1 MARIDVQ
8 TFDANSTTAN
18 ILGGDIFSGA
28 TISTTH
34 ARTGTYAMRVSSLA
48 STVAQGYLKKWLG
61 STAAGPY
68 YLKFGIYVVTL
79 PSSSNTIVQFNGASG
94 SLGTTAR
101 CYITLESN
109 GTLILRNATGT
120 QIGSA
125 SAAINDSTFHVV
137 ELKHDGTPASG
148 SRIIEG
154 RLDGS
159 VFATSSAQ
167 SQGNPLAYSVG
178 GNLASEA
185 QTTGEWWIDDVAL
198 NDSTGTAQTGYPGLG
213 RQLYLVPN
221 AAGDVNSFATQT
233 GGTAGAGNN
242 FTRVNEVPPN
252 DATSFNGS
260 STLNQEDLF
269 NVTDSGIGAS
279 DTVNA
284 VLVGIRVR
292 NNTADVTSAIKAEI
306 EKTGSG
312 TISQG
317 TAIIPNTTSWNT
329 NGTSTPRNYTLVLY
343 KDPDGTDWT
352 QTTLDS
358 MQIGYKLTAVGVN
371 RVEVTAVWAV
381 VDYTPSGGQTASA
394 TAIAST
400 AALGAPTLSPG
411 VVTISPTGI
420 SSTASIGA
428 PTVSSTYLVSATGI
442 ASGGSVGSPTLSPGG
457 VSISPTGLAS
467 TVTFGAPILAP
478 GAVSIS
484 PSSVVSALTFGSPV
498 LSPGSVSTS
507 ATGIAPTA
515 ALGAPP
521 VSSTYDIA
529 ATGIA
534 SANSIG
540 APTVSTPVLGQNI
553 SPASVAPT
561 LTIGTVVV
569 SSVYVILPAGI
580 ASTASIGAPTLS
592 PGAVSIQ
599 PSSIVSGMT
608 FGVPTIVPGS
618 VSISAS
624 SIASTL
630 ALGSVAVSSVYSI
643 SVTGISSGFS
653 IGAPTV
659 SSAITVLVSS
669 IASTA
674 SIGVPTLTNSK
685 FDQVISP
692 RSIRVD
698 QNGNL
703 IFLVDGTVAINIGG
717 NVYLPI

>member
-34 ARTGTYAMRVSSLA
+34 ARTGTYAMRVSSLTSA
-48 STVAQGYLKKWLG
+48 TAQGYLKKWLG

-68 YLKFGIYVVTL
+68 YLKLGIYVVTL

-125 SAAINDSTFHVV
+125 SAAINDSAFHVV
-137 ELKHDGTPASG
+137 ELKHDGTPAAG
-148 SRIIEG
+148 SKVIEG

-185 QTTGEWWIDDVAL
+185 QTVGEWWIDDVAL
-198 NDSTGTAQTGYPGLG
+198 NDSTGTGQTSYPGLG

-221 AAGDVNSFATQT
+221 AAGDVNTFATQT

-411 VVTISPTGI
+411 AVAASPTGI
-420 SSTASIGA
+420 GSTASIGA
-428 PTVSSTYLVSATGI
+428 PTVSSVSSISPTGI
-442 ASGGSVGSPTLSPGG
+442 ASGSSVGSPTLSPGG
-457 VSISPTGLAS
+457 VSVSPTGLAS
-467 TVTFGAPILAP
+467 TVTFGAPTLAP
-478 GAVSIS
+478 GPVSIS
-484 PSSVVSALTFGSPV
+484 PSSIVSTVTFGSPV
-498 LSPGSVSTS
+498 LSPGSVSAS
-507 ATGIAPTA
+507 ATGIASTA
-515 ALGAPP
+515 ALGAPT
-521 VSSTYDIA
+521 VSSTYGITI
-529 ATGIA
+529 TGIPST
-534 SANSIG
+534 SAVG
-540 APTVSTPVLGQNI
+540 APTVSTPVLNQTI
-553 SPASVAPT
+553 SPASIAST
-561 LTIGTVVV
+561 LALGTVVV
-569 SSVYVILPAGI
+569 SSVYPITPSSI
-580 ASTASIGAPTLS
+580 ASTAALGAPTLS

-599 PSSIVSGMT
+599 PASIASTAALGI
-608 FGVPTIVPGS
+608 PTLVPGAIY
-618 VSISAS
+618 VSAS
-624 SIASTL
+624 SIVSTL
-630 ALGSVAVSSVYSI
+630 ALGSVAVSSEYVI
-643 SVTGISSGFS
+643 AVTGIGPGSSLGTPTLSGVIATSVAS
-653 IGAPTV
+653 IT
-659 SSAITVLVSS
+659 
-669 IASTA
+669 STA
-674 SIGVPTLTNSK
+674 SIGTPSLTNSK